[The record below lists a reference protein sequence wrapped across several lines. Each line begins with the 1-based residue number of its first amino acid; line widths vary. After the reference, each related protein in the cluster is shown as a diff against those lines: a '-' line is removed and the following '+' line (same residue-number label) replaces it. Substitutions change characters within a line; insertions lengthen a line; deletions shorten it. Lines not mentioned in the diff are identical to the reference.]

1 MAQLLLKRP
10 IIFFDLET
18 TGTDAAKDRIVE
30 LALVKLLTDG
40 TRDKYVKRINPG
52 MPIPASSTAIHGI
65 SDEDVKDC
73 PHFKQIAKDLFEWM
87 KGCDLGGYASS
98 KFDIPLLAEE
108 FLRAGVN
115 VDFTDRHMI
124 DVQQIFFK
132 MESRTLSAAYN
143 FYCDKTL
150 ENAHSAEADIMA
162 TIEVLEA
169 QLDRYNDLSHEVKAL
184 HEFTGGEQ
192 FVDYARRI
200 VMKDGHPVFNFGKHK
215 GRKVEDIF
223 TEEPQYYDW
232 MMQADFALHTKQ
244 KISEILNRMK
254 LQKSGLKTNI

>member
-18 TGTDAAKDRIVE
+18 TGIDAVKDRIIE
-30 LALVKLLTDG
+30 LALVKLLPNG
-40 TRDKYVKRINPG
+40 SREKYVKRVNPG

-65 SDEDVKDC
+65 TDEDVKDC
-73 PHFKQIAKDLFEWM
+73 PTFKQIAKDIYEWM

-98 KFDIPLLAEE
+98 KFDIPMLAEE
-108 FLRAGVN
+108 LLRAGVN
-115 VDFTDRHMI
+115 VDFTERNMI

-132 MESRTLSAAYN
+132 MEARTLSAAYN
-143 FYCDKTL
+143 FYCNKTL
-150 ENAHSAEADIMA
+150 ENAHSAEADILA

-169 QLDRYNDLSHEVKAL
+169 QLDRYNNLGQDVKAL
-184 HEFTGGEQ
+184 HDFTGGGE

-215 GRKVEDIF
+215 GRKVVDIF
-223 TEEPQYYDW
+223 NEEPQYYDW

-254 LQKSGLKTNI
+254 LQKAGLKTNI

>member
-1 MAQLLLKRP
+1 MAQLLLKKP
-10 IIFFDLET
+10 IIFLDLET
-18 TGTDAAKDRIVE
+18 TGTDHAKDRIIE
-30 LALVKLLTDG
+30 LALVKITPDG
-40 TRDKYVKRINPG
+40 GRQSYVRRVNPS
-52 MPIPASSTAIHGI
+52 MPIPPSSTAIHGI
-65 SDEDVKDC
+65 TDEHIKDC
-73 PHFKQIAKDLFEWM
+73 PTFKQIAKELYDWM

-115 VDFTDRHMI
+115 VDFTERHMI

-143 FYCDKTL
+143 FYCNKTL
-150 ENAHSAEADIMA
+150 ENAHSAEADILA

-169 QLDRYNDLSHEVKAL
+169 QLDRYTDLSREVKPL

-223 TEEPQYYDW
+223 NEEPQYYDW
-232 MMQADFALHTKQ
+232 MMQADFALHTKH

-254 LQKSGLKTNI
+254 LQKAGFKS